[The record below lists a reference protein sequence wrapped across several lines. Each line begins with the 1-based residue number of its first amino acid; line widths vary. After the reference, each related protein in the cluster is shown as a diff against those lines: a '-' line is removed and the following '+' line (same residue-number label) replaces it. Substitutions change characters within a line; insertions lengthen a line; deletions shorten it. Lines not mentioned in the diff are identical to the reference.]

1 MRNVL
6 GAGVIGVVA
15 GGVIL
20 WLLEP
25 YKDRFPEGWEAVYDL
40 AWAPMPLPRLVVAIA
55 VLAIG
60 FLLLEYSANGREY
73 KTHDKTHDKTQD
85 KTQSK
90 TQESPRA
97 RDKAVAVAIVNGP
110 AKLEPS
116 FDTVTDQKMDRMSLT
131 DDEETV
137 LSSLARFPSSVDA
150 AKLQQSTGLNERRFD
165 VAVGNLRSRSF
176 IDDVPLNEGR
186 SIAFKQDGRRYAIKH
201 KLGQKLVA

>member
-6 GAGVIGVVA
+6 GAAVIGVVA

-25 YKDRFPEGWEAVYDL
+25 YKDRFPEGWEAIYDL

-60 FLLLEYSANGREY
+60 FLLLEYSAKGRE
-73 KTHDKTHDKTQD
+73 HKTQD
-85 KTQSK
+85 KRQDRALNKS
-90 TQESPRA
+90 QEAPRA

-150 AKLQQSTGLNERRFD
+150 AKLQQSTALNERRFE

-186 SIAFKQDGRRYAIKH
+186 SIAFKQDGRRYAIRH